1 MLTWMAMRVHFW
13 HRHVRD
19 TVVIL
24 EEVNLPRPWCPLCD
38 MLVLWK
44 ALNGTHRCTSQ
55 YNRGAEQKRRRLV
68 AEEGREVTARDFSA
82 YGLPLEMV
90 TYFSGRASKRTYM
103 MVQLCHRYVRDT
115 VVILEEGNLPHPWFP
130 LCDILLTWKD
140 LNGMHRRTA

>member
-1 MLTWMAMRVHFW
+1 MKFHLW

-55 YNRGAEQKRRRLV
+55 YNRGAEQKRRRLA
-68 AEEGREVTARDFSA
+68 AEEGREVTARALSA
-82 YGLPLEMV
+82 YGRPLEMA
-90 TYFSGRASKRTYM
+90 TSFRYLGRVISVAD
-103 MVQLCHRYVRDT
+103 VR
-115 VVILEEGNLPHPWFP
+115 P
-130 LCDILLTWKD
+130 
-140 LNGMHRRTA
+140 RTAWHNGGWDKRATRQTGATSP